1 MKSIQ
6 ITIHPTLLV
15 HIILTGG
22 AVGFTPSTTQ
32 SIRPFQTT
40 ALNEVTNDNAE
51 RQLRVIDLP
60 TELAAFEYVNDH
72 DYAAYDIF
80 EDADRYDIIFFIFVS
95 HTISYVHILVNL
107 NSHLAS
113 LKFSFAIMHCI
124 KKRNCING
132 NVGK

>member
-6 ITIHPTLLV
+6 IIIQWTLLI

-80 EDADRYDIIFFIFVS
+80 EDADRYDYFIFIYLCCLKHIICS
-95 HTISYVHILVNL
+95 HSHQSELSSCISQILICNYAL
-107 NSHLAS
+107 H
-113 LKFSFAIMHCI
+113 
-124 KKRNCING
+124 
-132 NVGK
+132 

>member
-22 AVGFTPSTTQ
+22 VTGFTTSTTQ

-80 EDADRYDIIFFIFVS
+80 EDADRYVVIF
-95 HTISYVHILVNL
+95 YVIYVLYL
-107 NSHLAS
+107 CS
-113 LKFSFAIMHCI
+113 IT
-124 KKRNCING
+124 
-132 NVGK
+132 

>member
-1 MKSIQ
+1 MCTFCIPKEEIDITLRFVPLTKPTMKSIQ
-6 ITIHPTLLV
+6 TMIHSTILLI

-32 SIRPFQTT
+32 SIRSPQTT
-40 ALNEVTNDNAE
+40 VLNEVTNDNAE

-80 EDADRYDIIFFIFVS
+80 EDADRYAILYFV
-95 HTISYVHILVNL
+95 
-107 NSHLAS
+107 
-113 LKFSFAIMHCI
+113 
-124 KKRNCING
+124 
-132 NVGK
+132 

>member
-22 AVGFTPSTTQ
+22 VVGFTPSTTQ

-95 HTISYVHILVNL
+95 HTISYMFT
-107 NSHLAS
+107 
-113 LKFSFAIMHCI
+113 FSSI
-124 KKRNCING
+124 
-132 NVGK
+132 